1 MGVTQAMSRRAAALA
16 IAAIAALFLALA
28 LPGAGHRG
36 VTSEEVQP
44 YLDRHPL
51 VVDLADGRVEPLP
64 PHEPG
69 APTPPRWVATP
80 QWPVLAYDGTER
92 MWPVFIRGHQ
102 TALGSY
108 VGILLGPLLGG
119 GIAGMQRSS
128 VLFTLLL
135 LPLAYLLALR
145 SWSFRRGAAPA
156 PPRPLTLALLAP
168 ALLALSFGTL
178 FFGRTGYAF
187 ELASRVAMV
196 ACLVAAA
203 PLAPLTRRRALAAAL
218 LAGLAV
224 LCRATIAVTLAP
236 ALAILLAHPGRAA
249 PWPRRALVPLVMA
262 ALPLAALGLIS
273 AIAPFHEGTA
283 PLAGFPI
290 QQLARRAAGVPMH
303 LVVQLAWLGDARSI
317 LGPMRS
323 GGDPTGSLTAGA
335 LIGAIPVGLAIAR
348 WWRGAAG
355 DGERML
361 VAALLGNAV
370 GGALLY
376 GKPSQFQLAIAL
388 DPLLAVAVAEQVAAL
403 AGSARSPRWPAI
415 AAALAIAVRAQGVA
429 FGLALDARGANPM
442 FSGRTQ
448 RGAVAELEALGA
460 RGPEILTTTYNQ
472 AGVIEAWT
480 GGAIR
485 PVHAWPALRAGP
497 GLDERMDQVLRAR
510 RPRYVLL
517 SVGTSAFEGPLT
529 DNAGIAAA
537 LSASL
542 SRSGGRIERRWE
554 LPTEAGTPGW
564 RLVEIAD
571 P

>member
-1 MGVTQAMSRRAAALA
+1 MLSAWPAPRRAAAIALA
-16 IAAIAALFLALA
+16 ALAALFLALA

-44 YLDRHPL
+44 YLDRHPEVLHL
-51 VVDLADGRVEPLP
+51 VNGRAEPMP
-64 PHEPG
+64 PYEPG
-69 APTPPRWVATP
+69 APPPPRWIATP
-80 QWPVLAYDGTER
+80 QWPVLAYDGRER
-92 MWPVFIRGHQ
+92 MWPVLIRGHQ

-128 VLFTLLL
+128 VLFTLPL

-145 SWSFRRGAAPA
+145 SWSFRRGATAF
-156 PPRPLTLALLAP
+156 ALLAP

-196 ACLVAAA
+196 ASLVAAA

-218 LAGLAV
+218 LAGVAV

-236 ALAILLAHPGRAA
+236 ALAVLLAHPGRAA
-249 PWPRRALVPLVMA
+249 PWSRRALIPLVMA
-262 ALPLAALGLIS
+262 ALPLAALGIIT
-273 AIAPFHEGTA
+273 AIAPLREGTA
-283 PLAGFPI
+283 PLAGFPFHL
-290 QQLARRAAGVPMH
+290 LAERAAGVPAH
-303 LVVQLAWLGDARSI
+303 LAVQLAWLGDAQSI
-317 LGPMRS
+317 LGPVRT
-323 GGDPTGSLTAGA
+323 GGAPTSALAAGA
-335 LIGAIPVGLAIAR
+335 LVGAIPVGLAIAR

-370 GGALLY
+370 FGALLY
-376 GKPSQFQLAIAL
+376 RNAAQFQLAIAL
-388 DPLLAVAVAEQVAAL
+388 DPLLAVAVAEQVASL
-403 AGSARSPRWPAI
+403 AGSARSPRWPAL
-415 AAALAIAVRAQGVA
+415 AAALALAVRAQSVA
-429 FGLALDARGANPM
+429 FGLALDARGTNTM
-442 FSGRTQ
+442 FSGRVQ

-480 GGAIR
+480 RGAIR
-485 PVHAWPALRAGP
+485 PVHAWPALASGP
-497 GLDERMDQVLRAR
+497 GLDDRMAEVLRAR

-517 SVGTSAFEGPLT
+517 TVGANAFEGPFT
-529 DNAGIAAA
+529 DNAAIAAA
-537 LSASL
+537 LSAAAA
-542 SRSGGRIERRWE
+542 RGGGRIERQWE
-554 LPTEAGTPGW
+554 LPTETGAPGW
-564 RLVEIAD
+564 RLVEISKISA